1 MAQPPRVVDEWR
13 EWEAARRVARKGT
26 RLRDASKEEKDRA
39 WRELMLHL
47 KAALK
52 KEPPDELPE
61 QRKLFE

>member
-39 WRELMLHL
+39 WRELMTHL
-47 KAALK
+47 KASA
-52 KEPPDELPE
+52 
-61 QRKLFE
+61 